1 MTKRAPLQPQG
12 AAVLFDSA
20 VRKRRVCVPRLP
32 LRIHNAVLVRSA
44 REPPEA
50 RQGTARPGARRA
62 RGTAMTRH
70 YHDIGGGAD
79 LVLPRRRRAAALL
92 SLWLTKTYVT
102 RSSGLKY
109 PSIARTCR
117 RGGDAGPVPWS

>member
-79 LVLPRRRRAAALL
+79 LVLPRRRRAAALF
-92 SLWLTKTYVT
+92 SSWLT
-102 RSSGLKY
+102 
-109 PSIARTCR
+109 
-117 RGGDAGPVPWS
+117 